1 MAAGDAFGA
10 AEVITNAVLEDDRKL
25 SISMSPKTS
34 KKPYPIQHLN
44 AWRMHR
50 QWLDRPFKGRDL
62 LDLVRSVGWIH
73 SPGCSSPYLSLWA
86 RSDKFQPASLDNLVF
101 KEQKL
106 VRLETLRGCTMLVP
120 REDAPIALR
129 VRSRTFT
136 DLAREARA
144 LLPINEK
151 ELDQL
156 KNAVIRAME
165 GGLTTRNEIRDSV
178 PSHLVRDFPLRL
190 KRIGLTE
197 SVSLA
202 IRVLEEDGRI
212 VKVQSGK
219 QLNSTEYTY
228 QLLSNVLPEVDP
240 FELKTEIANI
250 ELARLYFR
258 SEGPARVKDF
268 AWWAGINV
276 TDAIRAA
283 EEVQPGLETIKVAH
297 SKDEF
302 FLGGNDLEEFA
313 NFTPDNSTVN
323 LIPYRDI
330 YLKGQREVVDRFV
343 SSDHSDKPFT
353 RWRGKLMSDPIA
365 TVIRNGQVV
374 GVWEWDSAAKGTL
387 NFELFEKGIVK
398 PDLGRISKRAA
409 ELARFI
415 RKNLKDGRLQGTD
428 SNRQMTRISDLKTYW
443 GQGAEADVRAL

>member
-1 MAAGDAFGA
+1 
-10 AEVITNAVLEDDRKL
+10 
-25 SISMSPKTS
+25 MSLKKS
-34 KKPYPIQHLN
+34 RKPYTVEHLN
-44 AWRMHR
+44 AWRMHS
-50 QWLDRPFKGRDL
+50 QWLDRPFKGRNL

-86 RSDKFQPASLDNLVF
+86 RSAKFRPASLDRLVF

-120 REDAPIALR
+120 REHAPIALR
-129 VRSRTFT
+129 VRNRTFT

-156 KNAVIRAME
+156 KRAVIRAME
-165 GGLTTRNEIRDSV
+165 GGLTIRTEIRDAV

-190 KRIGLTE
+190 KRVGLTE

-202 IRVLEEDGRI
+202 IRLLEEDGRI
-212 VKVQSGK
+212 VKVQSIK
-219 QLNSTEYTY
+219 QLNSSDYTY

-250 ELARLYFR
+250 ELATLYFR
-258 SEGPARVKDF
+258 SEGPARIKDF
-268 AWWAGINV
+268 AWWAGINM

-283 EEVQPGLETIKVAH
+283 EAVQPALEPIKVAH

-302 FLGGNDLEEFA
+302 LLSGSALEEFA
-313 NFTPDNSTVN
+313 DFTPDSSTVN
-323 LIPYRDI
+323 LIPCRDI
-330 YLKGQREVVDRFV
+330 YLKGQREVVGRYV
-343 SSDHSDKPFT
+343 SSDHSDKPFA
-353 RWRGKLMSDPIA
+353 RWRGKLMNDPIA

-374 GVWEWDSAAKGTL
+374 GVWEWDSKARGTL
-387 NFELFEKGIVK
+387 NFELFEKGIAK
-398 PDLGRISKRAA
+398 ADLGRISKRAA
-409 ELARFI
+409 ELGRFI

-443 GQGAEADVRAL
+443 GQGAEADVPAV

>member
-1 MAAGDAFGA
+1 
-10 AEVITNAVLEDDRKL
+10 
-25 SISMSPKTS
+25 MSPKTS
-34 KKPYPIQHLN
+34 RKPYTIEQLN

-50 QWLDRPFKGRDL
+50 QWLDRPFKGRRL

-86 RSDKFQPASLDNLVF
+86 RSDKFRPANLDRLVF
-101 KEQKL
+101 KEKKL

-144 LLPINEK
+144 LLPIKEK

-156 KNAVIRAME
+156 KSAIIRAME
-165 GGLTTRNEIRDSV
+165 GGSTTRDEIRDAV

-202 IRVLEEDGRI
+202 MRVLEEDGRI
-212 VKVQSGK
+212 VKVQSIK
-219 QLNSTEYTY
+219 HLNSTEYTY

-240 FELKTEIANI
+240 FELKTDIANI

-276 TDAIRAA
+276 TDAMRAA
-283 EEVQPGLETIKVAH
+283 EAVQPALKPIKVAH

-302 FLGGNDLEEFA
+302 YLSGNDLEEFA
-313 NFTPDNSTVN
+313 DFTPDKSTVN

-343 SSDHSDKPFT
+343 SADHSDKPFA
-353 RWRGKLMSDPIA
+353 RWRGKLMDDPIA
-365 TVIRNGQVV
+365 TVISNGQVV
-374 GVWEWDSAAKGTL
+374 GVWEWDSTAKGTL
-387 NFELFEKGIVK
+387 NFELFEKRVAK
-398 PDLGRISKRAA
+398 PDLNRISKRAA

-415 RKNLKDGRLQGTD
+415 RKNLNDGRLQGTD

-443 GQGAEADVRAL
+443 GQGAEADVRAV